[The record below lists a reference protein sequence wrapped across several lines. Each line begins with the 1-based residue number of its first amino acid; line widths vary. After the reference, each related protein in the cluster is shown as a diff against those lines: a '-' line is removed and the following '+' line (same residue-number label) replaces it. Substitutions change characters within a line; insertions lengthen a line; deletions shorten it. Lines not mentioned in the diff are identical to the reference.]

1 MKVALLLSGKIRD
14 GIKNYR
20 FLEKNLLSKYDV
32 DIFINYSYDDTDKEN
47 YTPKQIEKKFKPK
60 LIRYHP
66 YDYDF
71 VEYYEKFTKFPFSN
85 DVRPINFFKMLY
97 GYKQAN
103 NLKNIWE
110 EINGF
115 KYDIVI
121 KSRFDLK
128 LIDTVDLKLVHDSI
142 FIPIGWDHLDGYND
156 LFAYGDS
163 DSMDYYFNLHD
174 NVLGYLKS
182 GIELHPESLL
192 KYHLEIGFTDVYRFY
207 LNAKLRDMEIC
218 KTEYKSK

>member
-20 FLEKNLLSKYDV
+20 FLEKNLLSKYNV
-32 DIFINYSYDDTDKEN
+32 DIFINYSYDDEDNED
-47 YTPKQIEKKFKPK
+47 YTAFQIEKKFKPK

-66 YDYDF
+66 YENEFASYLEKF
-71 VEYYEKFTKFPFSN
+71 VEFPFSN
-85 DVRPINFFKMLY
+85 DVRPTNFFKMLY
-97 GYKQAN
+97 GYNHAN

-128 LIDTVDLKLVHDSI
+128 LIEPVDLRLVNNSI

-163 DSMDYYFNLHD
+163 DSMNYYFGLYN

-207 LNAKLRDMEIC
+207 LNAKLRDMEIY